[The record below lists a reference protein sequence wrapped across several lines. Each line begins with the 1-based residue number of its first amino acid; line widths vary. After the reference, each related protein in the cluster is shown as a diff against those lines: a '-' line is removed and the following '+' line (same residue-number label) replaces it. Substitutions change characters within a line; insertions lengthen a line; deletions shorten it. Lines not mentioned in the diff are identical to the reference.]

1 MAKRT
6 NGRAPRGKRPYKKE
20 LRDLQIELVKLHR
33 HIIEHGHRVLVI
45 LEGRDAAG
53 KDGAIKRIVEHLSPR
68 DTRVVALGKPS
79 DREQTQ
85 WYFQRFVPHLP
96 AAGEFVLF
104 NRSWYNRA
112 GVERVMNFCTKQD
125 YRKFLASVVP
135 FERTLV
141 DAGIQLFKYYL
152 DITKDEQKRRL
163 RDRSRDPLTRW
174 KTSPIDGRALAHWDD
189 YTKAR
194 DGMLE
199 RTHDVRAPWI
209 LVQADHKK
217 SARLNMIRDLVQRI
231 EYPGRAAH
239 LLRPARDFVFPNANA
254 SRARLAR

>member
-1 MAKRT
+1 
-6 NGRAPRGKRPYKKE
+6 
-20 LRDLQIELVKLHR
+20 
-33 HIIEHGHRVLVI
+33 
-45 LEGRDAAG
+45 
-53 KDGAIKRIVEHLSPR
+53 
-68 DTRVVALGKPS
+68 
-79 DREQTQ
+79 
-85 WYFQRFVPHLP
+85 
-96 AAGEFVLF
+96 
-104 NRSWYNRA
+104 
-112 GVERVMNFCTKQD
+112 MNFCTKQD
-125 YRKFLASVVP
+125 YRKFPASVIP
-135 FERTLV
+135 FERILA

-152 DITKDEQKRRL
+152 DITRDEQKRRL